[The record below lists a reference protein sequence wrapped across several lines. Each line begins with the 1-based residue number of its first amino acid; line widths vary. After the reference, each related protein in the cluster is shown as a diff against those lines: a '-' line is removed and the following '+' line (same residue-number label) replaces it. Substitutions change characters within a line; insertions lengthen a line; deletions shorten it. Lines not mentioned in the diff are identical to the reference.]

1 MPSKEHEELN
11 VMAAKWLRKNGF
23 GVVATNIGC
32 SLSREV
38 VDAIGFRETCSV
50 LIESKVSR
58 SDFKADMKKPE
69 RNGALKGVGLYRLY
83 ICPEG
88 LIKPEELP
96 KGWGLIYVKGKR
108 ITQQFFATGN
118 YWLNEDF
125 SDDENWGKWQ
135 HERDEIAEKSMLFS
149 IARRSLNKKP
159 LYN

>member
-11 VMAAKWLRKNGF
+11 IIAAKWLRKNGF

-69 RNGALKGVGLYRLY
+69 RNGSLKGVGLYRLY

-96 KGWGLIYVKGKR
+96 KGWGLIYVKSKK

-125 SDDENWGKWQ
+125 SEDENWGKWQ
-135 HERDEIAEKSMLFS
+135 HERDEAAEKSMLFS